1 MVALAY
7 YVCKAAFVIY
17 PLLIKKFKKEDKVDD
32 VEDFEDGEGYDPTI
46 EYLQTVLCSFNF
58 LMMSYTY
65 SGKGNL
71 RPVRW
76 MLVL

>member
-7 YVCKAAFVIY
+7 YVCKASLVIY
-17 PLLIKKFKKEDKVDD
+17 PLLIKKFKKEANVD
-32 VEDFEDGEGYDPTI
+32 VEDGEGYDPTV
-46 EYLQTVLCSFNF
+46 EYLQTILCTLNF
-58 LMMSYTY
+58 MMMCYTY

-71 RPVRW
+71 KPVRW